1 MAQKWGLSFL
11 INTEA
16 TPEGR
21 TAGSLAWAGLNNTY
35 YWIDPARGVAGVFL
49 TQIRPF
55 FDAKAVAL
63 FKGFEAAV
71 YRSL

>member
-1 MAQKWGLSFL
+1 MAEG
-11 INTEA
+11 
-16 TPEGR
+16 PEGR
-21 TAGSLAWAGLNNTY
+21 AAGSLFWAGLGNTY

-55 FDAKAVAL
+55 FDAKAVPL
-63 FKGFEAAV
+63 FKAFEAAV